1 MGWYLAGS
9 EGDEAAAGSDSGTGD
24 NGAGGNDASG
34 NVPTT
39 LFSKDAHCWFTI
51 DQDLI
56 GEITNGELSLEA
68 RFADPYEVSVSA
80 KAVVSGKAGAR
91 GCRVIGAGAYSSGDN
106 VTLQAVA
113 GEGYRFVG
121 WSLDEAGDVIESNDA
136 IFEFEAG
143 ADVSYYAQFVADDP
157 VEVAVTQSS
166 MFRGLAFMVGSF
178 GAATS
183 IEVDKGDPF
192 VAMAVPYPGM
202 HFSHWV
208 NDAGAIVSY
217 NAIHVGVARENMRL
231 TAVFYETGFD
241 AQLHPRIP
249 AGAGF
254 SMVVPGT
261 GTSYKSTSVLVTIPS
276 LAGSSSTGQTK
287 RVCQWASSPVMA
299 RPAYANRTF
308 TAYYVKRN
316 KLSCCR

>member
-1 MGWYLAGS
+1 M
-9 EGDEAAAGSDSGTGD
+9 
-24 NGAGGNDASG
+24 
-34 NVPTT
+34 
-39 LFSKDAHCWFTI
+39 
-51 DQDLI
+51 
-56 GEITNGELSLEA
+56 
-68 RFADPYEVSVSA
+68 SVSA

-91 GCRVIGAGAYSSGDN
+91 GCRVIGTGTYSSGN
-106 VTLQAVA
+106 TVTLQAVA
-113 GEGYRFVG
+113 GEGYRFAG
-121 WSLDEAGDVIESNDA
+121 WTLDEAGDAIESNDA

-183 IEVDKGDPF
+183 VEVDKGDPF

-217 NAIHVGVARENMRL
+217 SAIHVGVARENMRL

-241 AQLHPRIP
+241 AQVAIHYWCCL
-249 AGAGF
+249 
-254 SMVVPGT
+254 PG
-261 GTSYKSTSVLVTIPS
+261 
-276 LAGSSSTGQTK
+276 
-287 RVCQWASSPVMA
+287 
-299 RPAYANRTF
+299 
-308 TAYYVKRN
+308 
-316 KLSCCR
+316 